1 MTSIVKL
8 HALSGAMD
16 ESPPCYLLQIDDFR
30 FLLDCGWDENFN
42 EDYIKELKRHVNQI
56 DAVLITYPD
65 HTHLGALPYLVGK
78 CGLSCPVYATIP
90 VYKMGQMFMYDL
102 YQSRY
107 NMQDFTIFDLDDVD
121 AAFDKVVQLK
131 YNQTVSMRG
140 RVYGLSIVPMP
151 AGHMIGGT
159 MWKIMKAGEEDIIY
173 AVDFNH
179 KKERHLNGCDLDKL
193 QRPSLLITDAFNAT
207 YQQARR
213 RARDE
218 KLMTNIL
225 QTLSNNGN
233 VLLAVDTAGRV
244 LELAH
249 MLDQLWRNKNS
260 GLQTHPLCLLNNVSY
275 NVVEFA
281 KSQIEWM
288 SDKLMKSFEAVRNN
302 PFQFKHIRLCHSV
315 AEVNK
320 ISAAKVVLASM
331 PDLECGFARDL
342 CLQWISNSNNSL
354 ILTARSCPGTLARKL
369 IDRPA
374 NDRSKLR
381 VTVMKRVKLEGEEL
395 SEYLRVH
402 QKDTVP
408 SGDKESSE
416 SEDDVQL
423 LSVVRGTHDLVVKSE
438 RKSTAKRSKTKST
451 RKSYPMFPCVDQKI
465 KVDEYGEVIRVEDY
479 KTVDVLSNMGATN
492 AQGNYSTDK
501 SPKNK
506 DEEDSFEAPTKCV
519 SYESEFEVNAQVQY
533 IDFEGRSDGE
543 SVQKLITN
551 LRPRRVILV
560 RGPKENTDALSKH
573 IQQWT
578 DAKVYTPNKGDIIDV
593 TTESHIYQIR
603 LTDALVSSLNMQ
615 KGRGAEL
622 AWVDS
627 VASVRTK
634 SKDTQQTEMDVDTN
648 DIKSPEADTVVDDL
662 LTLEPVPLSQVNPH
676 DSVFVNELRLSE
688 LKQLLTKNGIDSEF
702 AGGVLWCCNRTIA
715 IRRQE
720 GKRVTMEGWIS
731 DNYYKVRSLLYGQYA
746 IL

>member
-56 DAVLITYPD
+56 DAVLLTYPD

-107 NMQDFTIFDLDDVD
+107 NMQEFTIFDLDDVD

-140 RVYGLSIVPMP
+140 KVYGLSIVPMP

-320 ISAAKVVLASM
+320 IAAAKVVLASM

-342 CLQWISNSNNSL
+342 CLQWITNSNNSI
-354 ILTARSCPGTLARKL
+354 ILTARCCPGTLARTL
-369 IDRPA
+369 IDRAPS
-374 NDRSKLR
+374 DRTKLR
-381 VTVMKRVKLEGEEL
+381 VMVMSRVKLEGEEL
-395 SEYLRVH
+395 AEYQKIH
-402 QKDTVP
+402 QKDIVP
-408 SGDKESSE
+408 NGDKESSE

-438 RKSTAKRSKTKST
+438 RKSTAKRSKSKSA

-479 KTVDVLSNMGATN
+479 KTVDVLSSMSACN
-492 AQGNYSTDK
+492 ALGNYSDK
-501 SPKNK
+501 SQKTK
-506 DEEDSFEAPTKCV
+506 DEEDNFEAPTKCV
-519 SYESEFEVNAQVQY
+519 SYESEFVVNAQVQY

-543 SVQKLITN
+543 SVQKLITS

-560 RGPKENTDALSKH
+560 RGPKENTEALCKH

-578 DAKVYTPNKGDIIDV
+578 DAKVYKPNKGDIIDV

-603 LTDALVSSLNMQ
+603 LTDALVSSLNLQ

-634 SKDTQQTEMDVDTN
+634 SKDTQLMEMDVDIPDEKT
-648 DIKSPEADTVVDDL
+648 PEAESVVDDL

-720 GKRVTMEGWIS
+720 GKRVAIEGWIS
-731 DNYYKVRSLLYGQYA
+731 ENYYKVRSILYGQYA

>member
-107 NMQDFTIFDLDDVD
+107 NMQDFTVFDLDDVD

-131 YNQTVSMRG
+131 YNQTISMRG

-342 CLQWISNSNNSL
+342 CLQWVSNSNNSI

-369 IDRPA
+369 IDRSV

-395 SEYLRVH
+395 TEYLRVH
-402 QKDTVP
+402 QKDSAP
-408 SGDKESSE
+408 NGDKESSE

-438 RKSTAKRSKTKST
+438 RKSTAKRSKSKSA

-479 KTVDVLSNMGATN
+479 KTVDVLSNMGASS
-492 AQGNYSTDK
+492 AQGNSTDK

-519 SYESEFEVNAQVQY
+519 SYESDFEVNAQVQY

-560 RGPKENTDALSKH
+560 RGPKENADALSKH

-603 LTDALVSSLNMQ
+603 LTDALVSSLNLQ

-648 DIKSPEADTVVDDL
+648 DEKSPEADAVVDDL

-731 DNYYKVRSLLYGQYA
+731 DNYYKVRSILYGQYA